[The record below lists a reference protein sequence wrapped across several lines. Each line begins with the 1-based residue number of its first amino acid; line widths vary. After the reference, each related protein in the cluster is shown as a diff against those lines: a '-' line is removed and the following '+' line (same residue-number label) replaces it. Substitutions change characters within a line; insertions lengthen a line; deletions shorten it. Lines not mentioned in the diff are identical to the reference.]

1 MADKEI
7 SHKLRIRT
15 GNSIAVLHA
24 PAGYESLVGR
34 LPPGVVTSKTLDG
47 IYDLVHA
54 FFTRRMDLAAQVEDL
69 KTAMADRGILWIS
82 YPKGGQGGTD
92 LSRDNLRDFLAENGL
107 QAVSQV
113 SIDTTWS
120 ALRFKKVEE

>member
-7 SHKLRIRT
+7 THKLRIRT

-24 PAGYESLVGR
+24 PAAYERLVGR
-34 LPPGVVTSKTLDG
+34 LPPGVVVSTSLEG

-54 FFTRRMDLAAQVEDL
+54 FFSRRADLAAQLEAL

-82 YPKGGQGGTD
+82 YPKGGQAGTD
-92 LSRDNLRDFLAENGL
+92 LSRDNLRDFLEENEL

-113 SIDTTWS
+113 SIDATWS
-120 ALRFKKVEE
+120 ALRFKKLEE